1 MTGTNEAANAIAGA
15 AGGDDAVTESTHLQ
29 AIPKRAGITAKRR
42 GRSAAEWTDI
52 RAAAFFL
59 LPTMLGFL
67 LFVAGPLISA
77 VALSLTRYDIITPPQ
92 FVGLANYRLFLQD
105 DRLRHVYGN
114 TLVLVASIVTLD
126 VAIGLALALAVNRKM
141 PALLRYLFRT
151 AYFFPVLTSLASIA
165 IIWSF
170 LLNYDFGVVNYY
182 LGKVGIARVPWL
194 TASNRVIPAIVLVS
208 VWKNV
213 GFSFVLF
220 VAGLQAIPRVYYEA
234 ARIDGAGSW
243 TIFRNIT
250 LPLISPTM
258 FFATVIGLIN
268 GFQIFD
274 APQILTNGGPGDNSR
289 TVVMYIFEQGF
300 RNFAMGYASTIA
312 LSLFFVL
319 LTLTLIQT
327 RLSRKW
333 VFYS

>member
-1 MTGTNEAANAIAGA
+1 MREAAGA
-15 AGGDDAVTESTHLQ
+15 SVGASEEDGSVTESIRLRARSKH
-29 AIPKRAGITAKRR
+29 AGITMKRR
-42 GRSAAEWTDI
+42 GRSAAAWADI
-52 RAAAFFL
+52 RAATFFL
-59 LPTMLGFL
+59 LPTMVGFL

-77 VALSLTRYDIITPPQ
+77 VGLSLTRYDIITPPR
-92 FVGLANYRLFLQD
+92 FVGLANYRLLMQD
-105 DRLRHVYGN
+105 DRLRHIYGN
-114 TLVLVASIVTLD
+114 TLVLVVATVTLD
-126 VAIGLALALAVNRKM
+126 VIGGLALALAVNRKM

-170 LLNYDFGVVNYY
+170 LLNFDFGVVNYY
-182 LGKVGIARVPWL
+182 LGKVGIPRVAWL
-194 TASNRVIPAIVLVS
+194 TSSDRVIPAIVLVS
-208 VWKNV
+208 VWKNI

-234 ARIDGAGSW
+234 ARIDGAGAW

-268 GFQIFD
+268 GFQMFD
-274 APQILTNGGPGDNSR
+274 TPQILTNGGPGDNSR

-312 LSLFFVL
+312 LSLFFIIL
-319 LTLTLIQT
+319 ALTLIQT